1 MALQFTFV
9 YKRWSELARTRLRRR
24 RVRAASDCNA
34 LRRSSMNQI
43 DRYIRSGH
51 KQVHGWLEPFSA
63 RYIGELGR
71 LQRESGISG
80 ASIEIGIHHGRLF
93 ILLHLA
99 GSRQKDLAIDVF
111 DDQHLNT
118 DRSGYGDR
126 KRFIANVI
134 RWGGSPVAI
143 DILQKSSLDVS
154 PEEILER
161 VGQSALFSV
170 DGGHT
175 EECAF
180 HDLKLADAVLH
191 PQGVVILDDFF
202 NESWP
207 EVCLGATKY
216 FADPNSRLRPF
227 ALTAGKMYLCTGE
240 NNAFYRNRM
249 RVRFNR
255 REFDKEVKMFGSP
268 VQLMGM
274 AEQQMS
280 NSRKVRRF
288 LRESPIGPTLMKVK
302 RRLRKRD
309 V

>member
-1 MALQFTFV
+1 
-9 YKRWSELARTRLRRR
+9 
-24 RVRAASDCNA
+24 
-34 LRRSSMNQI
+34 MNHL
-43 DRYIRSGH
+43 DRYIHSGY
-51 KQVHGWLEPFSA
+51 KEVHGWLEPFSA
-63 RYIGELGR
+63 RYIGALAG

-80 ASIEIGIHHGRLF
+80 ASVEIGVHHGKLF

-99 GSRQKDLAIDVF
+99 GSRRKDLAIDVF
-111 DDQHLNT
+111 DDQHLNV
-118 DRSGYGDR
+118 DRSGHGDR

-134 RWGGSPVAI
+134 RWGGTPAAI
-143 DILQKSSLDVS
+143 EILQKSSLNVS
-154 PEEILER
+154 EEEILAR
-161 VGQSALFSV
+161 VGRSVLFSV

-207 EVCLGATKY
+207 EVCLGAMKY
-216 FADPNSRLRPF
+216 FADPNTRLRPF

-240 NNAFYRNRM
+240 NNAFYRNNM

-255 REFDKEVKMFGSP
+255 WEFDKEARMFGSP

-274 AEQQMS
+274 TERHVSKSQKA
-280 NSRKVRRF
+280 RRF
-288 LRESPIGPTLMKVK
+288 LRESPMGPTLIKLK
-302 RRLRKRD
+302 RGLRKRE